1 MASSSSSSSSSSSTS
16 SSSWWWSRHKK
27 KKNEE
32 NPRAAATTTSDDD
45 NVVIKP
51 LSLPA
56 NPMLLRNPGWLE
68 RVVEGTFYCG
78 CAGVASGLAFALVR
92 GRPVSVAPHYALN
105 MATNFVVVG
114 GTFLGSKETA
124 KLLRQR
130 DGVANDVIAG
140 GVTGSAIWSLYQG
153 ASGAPSGFLLGSIV
167 AGMGSAFL
175 SDELGKVFDAF
186 ELPGWFPVR
195 KITEEEEKEIEEE
208 KLLHSRMR
216 QVMMGEFDENE
227 AARLRNELLVR
238 RQVKRERER
247 DRMAK

>member
-1 MASSSSSSSSSSSTS
+1 MGGGSF
-16 SSSWWWSRHKK
+16 WRKEKK
-27 KKNEE
+27 KKKEDDDGG
-32 NPRAAATTTSDDD
+32 AAYTTTTKNTNNDI
-45 NVVIKP
+45 IKP
-51 LSLPA
+51 LSLPS
-56 NPMLLRNPGWLE
+56 NPMILRNPGWLE

-130 DGVANDVIAG
+130 DGVMNDMIAG
-140 GVTGSAIWSLYQG
+140 GVTGSAIWGLYRG
-153 ASGAPSGFLLGSIV
+153 VSGAPSGFLLGGVV
-167 AGMGSAFL
+167 AGMGSAML
-175 SDELGKVFDAF
+175 SEELGKAFDAF

-195 KITEEEEKEIEEE
+195 KITEEEEREMEEE

-216 QVMMGEFDENE
+216 RVMMGEFDENE
-227 AARLRNELLVR
+227 AARLRNEILVR
-238 RQVKRERER
+238 RQVKKERER